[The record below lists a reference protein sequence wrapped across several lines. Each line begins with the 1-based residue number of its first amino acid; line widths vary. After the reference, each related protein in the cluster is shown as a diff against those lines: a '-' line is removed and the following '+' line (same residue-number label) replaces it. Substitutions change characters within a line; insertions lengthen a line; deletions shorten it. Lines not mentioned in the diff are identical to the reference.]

1 MSMSLNMVEMSG
13 DQVSARKIPSRG
25 ETVKAGGGKTPAWD
39 RPVSRK
45 FYEGLMVRVGEVL
58 TAVFS
63 DPSPEYFRNVK
74 RMIDYYLNDDLGAL
88 PESQILPEAR
98 LIFLSLKAEIDQA
111 RERSRR
117 AREASRRR
125 GVARGQKDDGRPRES
140 KTQIVGQVGQVGL
153 VGQVRQVGQVG
164 LVGRSGH
171 GRGAFS

>member
-1 MSMSLNMVEMSG
+1 
-13 DQVSARKIPSRG
+13 
-25 ETVKAGGGKTPAWD
+25 
-39 RPVSRK
+39 
-45 FYEGLMVRVGEVL
+45 
-58 TAVFS
+58 
-63 DPSPEYFRNVK
+63 
-74 RMIDYYLNDDLGAL
+74 MIDYYLNDDLGAV

-117 AREASRRR
+117 AREVSRRR

-153 VGQVRQVGQVG
+153 VGQVRQVRQVGQVG